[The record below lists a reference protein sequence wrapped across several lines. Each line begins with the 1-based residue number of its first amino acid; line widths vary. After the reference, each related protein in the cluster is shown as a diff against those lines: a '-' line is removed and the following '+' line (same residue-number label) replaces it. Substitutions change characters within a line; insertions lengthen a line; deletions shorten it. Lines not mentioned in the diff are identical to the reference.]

1 MHEMF
6 GGKNINTIP
15 VVASMFPNRHY
26 KQHALFLRF
35 CPGYVVQKLAC
46 CHIHN
51 LSGASARPVAGAV
64 KARSMAQGSV
74 CWATIRCSDF
84 NGDVSGAVVDFVV

>member
-1 MHEMF
+1 MKCSEE
-6 GGKNINTIP
+6 KNINTIP

-35 CPGYVVQKLAC
+35 CPGYVVQKLAF

-51 LSGASARPVAGAV
+51 LSGASACPAGAV

-74 CWATIRCSDF
+74 WRRRQRGSDV
-84 NGDVSGAVVDFVV
+84 NGDVFGAVVDFVV